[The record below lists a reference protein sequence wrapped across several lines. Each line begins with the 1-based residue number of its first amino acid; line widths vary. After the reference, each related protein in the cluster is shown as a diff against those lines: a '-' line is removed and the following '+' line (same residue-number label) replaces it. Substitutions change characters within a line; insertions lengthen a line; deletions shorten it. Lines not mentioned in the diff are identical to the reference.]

1 MSADAFTRLFAIL
14 LTTLLALTSSIFAAH
29 DAAGQG
35 IEPLVDRSEDR
46 ILERRPV
53 TSRGRRHGEVRLLRR
68 GDAVV
73 IQTLLSSKVLKRVVA
88 GIRDR
93 ELESWPPGREGHTAA
108 LAYLAA
114 LDAATK
120 ATLDGPPRSHEKT
133 SIGAA
138 NTRDRRRIL
147 LVEFILSKSRHGVVI
162 AHPKLLDKPSG
173 ELTLTGVNEEQALD
187 VPRSF
192 VERDM
197 KLIADDRGLSLPRLE
212 HD

>member
-1 MSADAFTRLFAIL
+1 MSAAAIARLFVIL
-14 LTTLLALTSSIFAAH
+14 VATLLALTASIFAAH
-29 DAAGQG
+29 GATGQG
-35 IEPLVDRSEDR
+35 VEPLVDRSNDR

-53 TSRGRRHGEVRLLRR
+53 TSRGRRHGEVRVLRR

-93 ELESWPPGREGHTAA
+93 ELESWPPGQEGHAAA

-138 NTRDRRRIL
+138 NTRDRRRSL
-147 LVEFILSKSRHGVVI
+147 LIEFILSKTRHGVVI
-162 AHPKLLDKPSG
+162 AHPKLLDEPSG
-173 ELTLTGVNEEQALD
+173 ELTLTGVEEERALG
-187 VPRSF
+187 VSRPF
-192 VERDM
+192 VERDI
-197 KLIADDRGLSLPRLE
+197 KLIANDRGLSLPRLQHE
-212 HD
+212 